1 MTVYLGQ
8 INDFVINKTTPVI
21 HFLSEKLEGFHGNI
35 RPLFFSECEK
45 RGTQL
50 ANLLK
55 NPNASE
61 FIATTLKILPLSILI
76 FTICCCV
83 NLPVAL
89 LLSGLTCLVIATQPE
104 LFSSDGKKIL
114 LQSCASAALLD
125 TVCKVTLA
133 VSTLAVGSA
142 LGALAIGICLTAGF
156 YTASTLIK

>member
-61 FIATTLKILPLSILI
+61 FIATTYIHY
-76 FTICCCV
+76 
-83 NLPVAL
+83 L
-89 LLSGLTCLVIATQPE
+89 LLCQSTGCPTSFRLD
-104 LFSSDGKKIL
+104 LFSYSH
-114 LQSCASAALLD
+114 SAR
-125 TVCKVTLA
+125 
-133 VSTLAVGSA
+133 
-142 LGALAIGICLTAGF
+142 AIF
-156 YTASTLIK
+156 F